1 MYQIKLLSEKLMRY
15 NTIFFLKY
23 FFEKRWIRP
32 LQQKQNGGFVHIND
46 FDAVNF
52 IFCKKKKKISLS
64 ENFFLPPDFPKG
76 SEKDEYDRFKK
87 ISKWNVRC

>member
-1 MYQIKLLSEKLMRY
+1 M
-15 NTIFFLKY
+15 NTTASAKTKWGVRAHKWFWCGQFHI
-23 FFEKRWIRP
+23 
-32 LQQKQNGGFVHIND
+32 LQ
-46 FDAVNF
+46 
-52 IFCKKKKKISLS
+52 KKKKISLS